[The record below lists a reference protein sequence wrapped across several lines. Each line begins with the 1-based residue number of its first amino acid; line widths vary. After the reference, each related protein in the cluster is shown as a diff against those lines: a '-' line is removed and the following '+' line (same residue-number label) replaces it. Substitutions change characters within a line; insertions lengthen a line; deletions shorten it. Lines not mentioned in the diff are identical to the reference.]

1 MYVNIRDKEIASNSR
16 LCIWYL
22 PEIHSNQTDK
32 IKREK
37 STAVRMQVT
46 QKTNNKNK
54 VRSQSQT
61 VNQKYSLL
69 ITYK

>member
-37 STAVRMQVT
+37 STAVRKQVT